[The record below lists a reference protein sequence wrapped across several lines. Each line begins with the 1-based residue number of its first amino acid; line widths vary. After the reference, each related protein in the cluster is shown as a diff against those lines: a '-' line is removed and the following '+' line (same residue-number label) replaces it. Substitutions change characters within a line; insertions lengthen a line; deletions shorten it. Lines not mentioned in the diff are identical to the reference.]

1 MQEFATR
8 KYHGVLPG
16 LEFLSAEKKASEASS
31 IYFSDCS
38 PAGGTVAAFKFSE
51 HRHVPLAARE

>member
-8 KYHGVLPG
+8 KYHDVLHR
-16 LEFLSAEKKASEASS
+16 LELLSAERKASETNS

-38 PAGGTVAAFKFSE
+38 PTGGTVAAFNSTE
-51 HRHVPLAARE
+51 HRHVPLAALE